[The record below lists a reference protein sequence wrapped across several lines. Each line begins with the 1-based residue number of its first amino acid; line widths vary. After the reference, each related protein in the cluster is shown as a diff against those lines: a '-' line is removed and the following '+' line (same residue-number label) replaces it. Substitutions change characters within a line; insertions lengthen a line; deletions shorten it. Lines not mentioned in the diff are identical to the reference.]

1 MKYPHNV
8 QYDKNDCGVSCIVT
22 ILSCFGINK
31 SRKSIYPHINL
42 TEKGILIRELYDF
55 FVFLNLFPSIK
66 KVNQKKFEGKH
77 ITSKLKGPFLG
88 VMLTNQQY
96 SHYIV
101 IHKINKMYS
110 VISDPEELKSR
121 RISNVSLFNQLRYV
135 ISFSP
140 NEEITNIEDDKKNRV
155 ELLKSKE
162 FIRLLFLKKKKEIV
176 SIIAKTIFV
185 SILTILLS
193 VYTGVLINNVFQ
205 KPNNIAWIIAVPF
218 LLIGVTS
225 NIISYV
231 KNNALIDLNDKSGKK
246 FLVYYLEKFFKL
258 NYDSFFSKES
268 GYYIS
273 RFEDIIGI
281 FENILNLVVDT
292 SINFIFCLL
301 SLVALFIISPQ
312 LGLVNLFV
320 SAVIYFVVSYYF
332 NVIVKLS
339 QQNVG
344 TKMEFQSKLVDAIEG
359 FPSYK
364 STGEEKY
371 ILKNINKK
379 IETFVFSSIKFKKKL
394 NYSTIQVGTIQ
405 IVSSLLLITLSII
418 QYRNFQMPIGNI
430 VMLTSLI
437 SSYLNSL
444 TSVSLAQ
451 LQFKTIYAQYIRI
464 LGFFDTS
471 FFEEQSNGI
480 VLSSIDNISLQ
491 KFNIRKGNKNILE
504 NVDLNIPMN
513 SNILLSGD
521 NGTGKSSFLKVLV
534 KMDTSYSGEIFI
546 NNVNL
551 RDISTKWLRS
561 KLIYIS
567 GNERLIDG
575 SLQENLSFG
584 KDFRKYELMEI
595 IHEFGLDE
603 LVDKNNLKSNG
614 SNISNGQKQK
624 IILAR
629 AILRSPMF
637 LIADE
642 GFSNI
647 DRKSIKKILEYV
659 KMKGVNLIIVD
670 HKIDKND
677 FGEMR
682 ILNKNLYILEKEKF
696 DESKQANN
704 PTT

>member
-1 MKYPHNV
+1 
-8 QYDKNDCGVSCIVT
+8 
-22 ILSCFGINK
+22 
-31 SRKSIYPHINL
+31 
-42 TEKGILIRELYDF
+42 
-55 FVFLNLFPSIK
+55 
-66 KVNQKKFEGKH
+66 
-77 ITSKLKGPFLG
+77 
-88 VMLTNQQY
+88 
-96 SHYIV
+96 
-101 IHKINKMYS
+101 
-110 VISDPEELKSR
+110 
-121 RISNVSLFNQLRYV
+121 
-135 ISFSP
+135 
-140 NEEITNIEDDKKNRV
+140 
-155 ELLKSKE
+155 
-162 FIRLLFLKKKKEIV
+162 
-176 SIIAKTIFV
+176 
-185 SILTILLS
+185 
-193 VYTGVLINNVFQ
+193 
-205 KPNNIAWIIAVPF
+205 
-218 LLIGVTS
+218 
-225 NIISYV
+225 
-231 KNNALIDLNDKSGKK
+231 
-246 FLVYYLEKFFKL
+246 
-258 NYDSFFSKES
+258 
-268 GYYIS
+268 
-273 RFEDIIGI
+273 
-281 FENILNLVVDT
+281 
-292 SINFIFCLL
+292 
-301 SLVALFIISPQ
+301 
-312 LGLVNLFV
+312 
-320 SAVIYFVVSYYF
+320 
-332 NVIVKLS
+332 
-339 QQNVG
+339 
-344 TKMEFQSKLVDAIEG
+344 
-359 FPSYK
+359 
-364 STGEEKY
+364 
-371 ILKNINKK
+371 
-379 IETFVFSSIKFKKKL
+379 
-394 NYSTIQVGTIQ
+394 
-405 IVSSLLLITLSII
+405 
-418 QYRNFQMPIGNI
+418 MPIGNI

-677 FGEMR
+677 FGEML
-682 ILNKNLYILEKEKF
+682 ILNKKLYILEKEKF
-696 DESKQANN
+696 DESKQANK